1 MKVESIENGVVITVD
16 KKENYTLEDLKQ
28 KVINDLYKREDYS
41 LDGNEIKLLEVILR
55 YEKSDDIDKNIDKL
69 TDSINTKAFGSKLGS
84 IGTITTDS
92 IQFQIKED

>member
-1 MKVESIENGVVITVD
+1 MKVETIENGVVITVD

-28 KVINDLYKREDYS
+28 KVINDLYNKNHYEE
-41 LDGNEIKLLEVILR
+41 NEIKLLAILLEH
-55 YEKSDDIDKNIDKL
+55 EKNDDIDKNIDKL
-69 TDSINTKAFGSKLGS
+69 TDSIKVFGSKLGS